1 MEAGVRAKLLVS
13 VLGLAAALFPAG
25 VRAIGAPPPARASVS
40 RLLETRAVPPT
51 ARIVSSRTTLKQG
64 KTYRIVMTGIVTRVV
79 SFATGTIGDRTD
91 ALYCYES
98 FGTSPVI
105 ADPNTNCTTNRRRAG
120 VGLLA
125 GQDTPGFPDALN
137 PRVLNKLPYNSGHR
151 YDVTFRAKRTGKL
164 KLRYNSNLGQRTG
177 GYTVRLYGEGPA
189 SRPSGCPAQRARSGS
204 ARAAA
209 SCAWV
214 VNFRVSQVGRP
225 QTARPP
231 LGMGFTKAETYAVG
245 KVFFN
250 AKPKAGR
257 SSRGSP
263 AGLLVHVDTYQ
274 SPINPFLFLDGQFT
288 VKPSTAVYRGLPGGG
303 ATLSL
308 SGEITNVTD
317 EGVYGVASGPSHRGY
332 IPRGEMFIRLLA
344 VPGHSHDVMT
354 VLGGAHI
361 RTEDT
366 YKVQSGDAL
375 RVEIGTPHPL

>member
-1 MEAGVRAKLLVS
+1 
-13 VLGLAAALFPAG
+13 
-25 VRAIGAPPPARASVS
+25 
-40 RLLETRAVPPT
+40 
-51 ARIVSSRTTLKQG
+51 
-64 KTYRIVMTGIVTRVV
+64 
-79 SFATGTIGDRTD
+79 
-91 ALYCYES
+91 
-98 FGTSPVI
+98 
-105 ADPNTNCTTNRRRAG
+105 

-137 PRVLNKLPYNSGHR
+137 AQVLNKLPYSSDHR
-151 YDVTFRAKRTGKL
+151 YSVTVRAKRTGKL
-164 KLRYNSNLGQRTG
+164 KFVYNSTLGQRSG
-177 GYTVRLYGEGPA
+177 GYTVRLYGEAPA
-189 SRPSGCPAQRARSGS
+189 TRPSACPARRASSGS
-204 ARAAA
+204 ARTAA
-209 SCAWV
+209 SCVWV

-225 QTARPP
+225 DVAGPL

-250 AKPKAGR
+250 AEPKGGR
-257 SSRGSP
+257 ASRGSP
-263 AGLLVHVDTYQ
+263 AGLLFHVDTYQ

-303 ATLSL
+303 ATLTL
-308 SGEITNVTD
+308 SGEITNITD